1 MLIHSVIHIDNSQSL
16 LSPYPTRKGIN
27 QAAAS
32 WENNKAQAAG
42 LGFRALQERS
52 GPAPLSLKLWKTFA

>member
-1 MLIHSVIHIDNSQSL
+1 MLIHSIIHIDNSQSL

-27 QAAAS
+27 LAATS

-42 LGFRALQERS
+42 VGFRAL
-52 GPAPLSLKLWKTFA
+52 